1 MPELRSKNHAK
12 FLVTCLAMPAT
23 AAATDAIIRVA
34 VTDEAWRLLR
44 AAPATVAYRAAL
56 IAALRFPGNILSET
70 PDARW
75 ARMVWTCYAAAGGD
89 ERQAV
94 RVAAAVELFMVALDV
109 LDDAEDGEETSLQ
122 VELGAACALNVSTGL
137 LFLAQRALLDAG
149 GGAAPA
155 ALLLDAGLRACGGQ
169 HADLTG
175 ASERIRLGDALAVTA
190 GKSASLVAAI
200 CQLGAARAGADSAM
214 QNLFARFGWYL
225 GMVAQLVND
234 LKGLQPD
241 AVGKTDIALGR
252 PTLPLVHAA
261 QLAPIATT
269 EADVRAA
276 VWADGPAQLTW
287 AVAETY
293 REHALALISRLT
305 DDHAAGAALAALLPC
320 L

>member
-1 MPELRSKNHAK
+1 M
-12 FLVTCLAMPAT
+12 LVP
-23 AAATDAIIRVA
+23 AATTDTIIHAA

-44 AAPATVAYRAAL
+44 AAPTTPTTPTYRAAL
-56 IAALRFPGNILSET
+56 IAALRFPGNILSEA

-75 ARMVWTCYAAAGGD
+75 ARLVWTCGAAAGGD
-89 ERQAV
+89 EGPVV
-94 RVAAAVELFMVALDV
+94 RVAAAVELFMVALDA
-109 LDDAEDGEETSLQ
+109 LDDAEDGEETALQ

-137 LFLAQRALLDAG
+137 LFLAQRGLLDAG

-155 ALLLDAGLRACGGQ
+155 NLLLDAGLRACAGQ

-175 ASERIRLGDALAVTA
+175 AAEHIGLDDALAVTA

-200 CQLGAARAGADSAM
+200 CQLGAACAGVSVPAQD
-214 QNLFARFGWYL
+214 LFARFGWYL
-225 GMVAQLVND
+225 GMAAQLVND

-241 AVGKTDIALGR
+241 AVGKTDIARGR
-252 PTLPLVHAA
+252 PTLPLAHAA
-261 QLAPIATT
+261 QLAPMAEV

-293 REHALALISRLT
+293 RGRALALIPRLT
-305 DDHAAGAALAALLPC
+305 GDHAAGAALAALLPC

>member
-1 MPELRSKNHAK
+1 
-12 FLVTCLAMPAT
+12 MPAADAT
-23 AAATDAIIRVA
+23 TDAIIYAA

-44 AAPATVAYRAAL
+44 ATPATVAYRTAL
-56 IAALRFPGNILSET
+56 IAALRFPGNILSEA

-75 ARMVWTCYAAAGGD
+75 ARMVWTCCTAAGGD

-94 RVAAAVELFMVALDV
+94 RVAAAVELFMVALDA
-109 LDDAEDGEETSLQ
+109 LDDAEDGEETALQ

-155 ALLLDAGLRACGGQ
+155 VLLLDAGLRACGGQ

-175 ASERIRLGDALAVTA
+175 ASERIRLGDALTVTA

-200 CQLGAARAGADSAM
+200 CQLGAACAGAGTPA
-214 QNLFARFGWYL
+214 QGLFARFGWYL
-225 GMVAQLVND
+225 GMVAQLIND

-252 PTLPLVHAA
+252 PTLPLAYAA
-261 QLAPIATT
+261 QLAPITKT
-269 EADVRAA
+269 EADMRAA
-276 VWADGPAQLTW
+276 VWTDGPAHLTW

-293 REHALALISRLT
+293 REHALALIPRLT
-305 DDHAAGAALAALLPC
+305 DDYAAGAALAALLPC